1 MAVVLDVPAW
11 RGGVRT
17 AGMSGASAVQAVP
30 WLTGHGWRAVTAGP
44 QDPLPTV
51 WQELGLL
58 GRTDSTRSQSATSSP
73 ARSVL

>member
-11 RGGVRT
+11 RGGGART
-17 AGMSGASAVQAVP
+17 AGPHAVQAVP
-30 WLTGHGWRAVTAGP
+30 WLTGHGWRAVNAGP

-58 GRTDSTRSQSATSSP
+58 GRTDSTRSQSATVSP